1 MKKKWYKSEISDL
14 TKEGKEARRL
24 VLEICKVLTSNS
36 NGKFIAEMSLYA
48 SYYEGHIIDCR
59 KVKYAEYSNWLDECP
74 PEERNMILNEDIGM
88 IFFGGHFSKKK
99 REDAKSK
106 AWISLLEDCMGI
118 GELGKHHT
126 LTEHLTYFGPKLD
139 FNCKNTEELRI
150 KLKEYHLS

>member
-1 MKKKWYKSEISDL
+1 MHRKKKIPVSFILAFIVSFLLAVSLAVMVPKFVPL
-14 TKEGKEARRL
+14 TKQ
-24 VLEICKVLTSNS
+24 
-36 NGKFIAEMSLYA
+36 FQ
-48 SYYEGHIIDCR
+48 
-59 KVKYAEYSNWLDECP
+59 
-74 PEERNMILNEDIGM
+74 GM

-150 KLKEYHLS
+150 KLKEYHLR